1 MNLNFKY
8 FIAIGLCPTSM
19 NIVGK
24 TLNMLHNNIVTQS
37 GAIRNCVRASIS
49 SQEMLYISGC
59 LTTKLTNKC

>member
-24 TLNMLHNNIVTQS
+24 TLNML
-37 GAIRNCVRASIS
+37 
-49 SQEMLYISGC
+49 LF
-59 LTTKLTNKC
+59 